1 MAAKA
6 LEIHPSALYD
16 LKSAIGW
23 YLERSE
29 PAAVEFAAEMDRAV
43 ALVVE
48 SPARWPTGEHGTR
61 KFILN
66 RFPFAVVYRE
76 KQTSIQILAIAH
88 GHRNPDY
95 WKGRL

>member
-6 LEIHPSALYD
+6 LEIHPSALSD

>member
-6 LEIHPSALYD
+6 LEIHPSALSD
-16 LKSAIGW
+16 LKSAIAW

>member
-6 LEIHPSALYD
+6 LEIHPSALSD

-29 PAAVEFAAEMDRAV
+29 PAAIEFAAEMDRAV